1 MVIDACGTQR
11 WYPAIWPGSQSLYY
25 PHLVG
30 GGLTCRRTWA
40 LALNVMYDP
49 FTSFRTPQDVPAID
63 GINNHDEASR
73 EAIRHPSS
81 PLGWDIHWR
90 AMNSGKDVKQAMDSE
105 ITSED
110 VVQDSDLNKQATT
123 TKERISAYFTI
134 AAAAFGLISD
144 GCKS

>member
-1 MVIDACGTQR
+1 M
-11 WYPAIWPGSQSLYY
+11 
-25 PHLVG
+25 H
-30 GGLTCRRTWA
+30 
-40 LALNVMYDP
+40 DP
-49 FTSFRTPQDVPAID
+49 FTSFRTPQDEPVID

-81 PLGWDIHWR
+81 PLGWDIHSR

-105 ITSED
+105 ISSED
-110 VVQDSDLNKQATT
+110 VVQDSDINKQATT

-144 GCKS
+144 GCKSSRELSDIAVCS